1 MVAVSEPWPLSPSGL
16 SGFVI
21 LLLAKATV
29 VSLGLLE
36 DAESGLLN
44 IDVSVE

>member
-1 MVAVSEPWPLSPSGL
+1 MVVVPELWPLSPSGL
-16 SGFVI
+16 SGYVV
-21 LLLAKATV
+21 AKAIV

-36 DAESGLLN
+36 EAESGLLN